1 MAAELQRFIGILLSF
16 LSLLV
21 RKLLNRTDFR
31 EIDFTEKVP
40 RRFLGRLADGFL
52 SPVSVMFSE
61 QFGS

>member
-31 EIDFTEKVP
+31 EIDFTEKVL
-40 RRFLGRLADGFL
+40 RDFLGRLAGGFL

>member
-21 RKLLNRTDFR
+21 RKLLNCTDFR

-40 RRFLGRLADGFL
+40 RDFSGRLAGGFL